1 MTSTSTPQNLA
12 RRRHRQPANG
22 PEHEE
27 TVHQTAS
34 TPIFTALARQWA
46 AERRA
51 VPGDVD
57 DEWSSLVD
65 YATWR
70 RRQRLPHSGLSP

>member
-1 MTSTSTPQNLA
+1 MTSLSTPQNPA
-12 RRRHRQPANG
+12 RRRHRQPADG
-22 PEHEE
+22 PEREE
-27 TVHQTAS
+27 TVHRIAS
-34 TPIFTALARQWA
+34 TPIYTALARQWA

-70 RRQRLPHSGLSP
+70 RRQPLPRSGLAP